1 MRLFG
6 LGGNGP
12 YMGFDRRLPNNR
24 SDLLASSRYQ
34 IAPSPRGIP
43 MAQISLR
50 FRRDIPALLNPDM
63 TLTVLIDR
71 SGSMTETFREG
82 HVDNVAMAIWNHI
95 SWAQNAGLNLVF
107 YDDHVSDAGHM
118 ASPYA
123 ITNAIRNNP
132 PGGGTYVM
140 QALQTAIA
148 RYQGK
153 HGMYIIVITDGE
165 FSDKLQVQNYVINSL
180 LPKVTPDNPYA
191 FRIHFVGA
199 GEGVDHAFLQQIEAA
214 AAGKG
219 VPMISQ
225 HHHAHLSHSH
235 ASILDEMDRALVGV
249 GTGARI
255 GEPGL
260 LAGPAGGVGAG
271 ETPAITHVS
280 DPLTLRTWDG
290 PVGDFGFLPRR
301 VTFGCEYGHTHPQM
315 LPVGVQFADPY
326 QKQHQ
331 FPLSVPLPKDATAQA
346 GGAPR
351 KSLFHLPW
359 GQSPEQQAA
368 REEAAKE
375 REELQRRAQEVHA
388 AEMQRQQSDLAALA
402 RGGIPIQAQQRLKEI
417 ANSAGAEG
425 VLFTSNLD
433 PDEAALLRREGFHP
447 LGMVT
452 GSAMY
457 HVGQAYAST
466 QGDCEVKVLSDAYNT
481 ATSLAVSRLRQE
493 LKLIGAHGVVGVRL
507 SLARH
512 EWADKTVE
520 VQAIGTAVRGSGPAP
535 AEPWMCDL
543 AGQEWWALHRAG
555 YDSAGLVWGH
565 ATWFI
570 LTTQMDEWNVQ
581 SWQNVELGHWST
593 ALSSAR
599 HLAMNHIKD
608 QARQMK
614 ANGVTGVRIERR
626 IDEVRL
632 TGPGE
637 DPTYEREH
645 HNLVMSII
653 GTAIRVRPNAPARVP
668 GAVQVLSLRDGRL
681 TPVGMALED
690 VTVE

>member
-12 YMGFDRRLPNNR
+12 YMAFDRRLPNNR
-24 SDLLASSRYQ
+24 SDLLTGSRYQ
-34 IAPSPRGIP
+34 IVPSPRGLP
-43 MAQISLR
+43 MAQVSLR
-50 FRRDIPALLNPDM
+50 FNRYIPALVNPDM
-63 TLTVLIDR
+63 SLTVLIDR
-71 SGSMTETFREG
+71 SGSMTDTFNEG
-82 HVDNVAMAIWNHI
+82 HVYNVARTIFNHI
-95 SWAQNAGLNLVF
+95 SWANAGFNLVF
-107 YDDHVSDAGHM
+107 YDDHVSDAGH
-118 ASPYA
+118 
-123 ITNAIRNNP
+123 ITSDMDLSQRIRANFP
-132 PGGGTYVM
+132 RGGGTYVM

-153 HGMYIIVITDGE
+153 KGMYIIVITDGE
-165 FSDKLQVQNYVINSL
+165 FSDKMVVQNYVINSL
-180 LPKVTPDNPYA
+180 LPKVTPDHPYA

-199 GEGVDHAFLQQIEAA
+199 GEGVDHAFLQQLEAA

-249 GTGARI
+249 GTGARV
-255 GEPGL
+255 GEPDL
-260 LAGPAGGVGAG
+260 LAGNAGAS
-271 ETPAITHVS
+271 ETPVITHVS
-280 DPLTLRTWDG
+280 DPLTMRTWDG

-301 VTFGCEYGHTHPQM
+301 VTFGSEYGHTYPQT
-315 LPVGVQFADPY
+315 LPVGVRFTDPTTSA
-326 QKQHQ
+326 QEVL
-331 FPLSVPLPKDATAQA
+331 LSVPLPKDASAA
-346 GGAPR
+346 AAGAPR

-359 GQSPEQQAA
+359 GQSPEQQAD
-368 REEAAKE
+368 REEAE
-375 REELQRRAQEVHA
+375 REREALQLRAQEVHA
-388 AEMQRQQSDLAALA
+388 SEMRRQQGDLAALA
-402 RGGIPIQAQQRLKEI
+402 RGGIPIQAQERLKEI

-457 HVGQAYAST
+457 HVGQAYASS

-481 ATSLAVSRLRQE
+481 ATGLAVSRLRQE

-507 SLARH
+507 TLVRH

-570 LTTQMDEWNVQ
+570 LTTQTDEWNVQ

-593 ALSSAR
+593 ALAKAR

-608 QARQMK
+608 QARQMN
-614 ANGVTGVRIERR
+614 ANGVTGVRVERR

-681 TPVGMALED
+681 TPVGMALAD